1 MMKRFATM
9 MGALLL
15 VPTMACAELIAIDEL
30 TKEVLETWLEK
41 IGVNGKTVSIDVP
54 IYMPKVEKVDVLCIG
69 RIEFHEDELREG
81 LGADGVIDSNFK
93 NYMNYIVDDYSKQY
107 GNGYFWNEDECLND
121 AWNLDEQSLRSIY
134 AENQQISVYQV
145 MGKAEKEMAGVLQE
159 PLGFRVEKIRI
170 NSSFQKTKKPGTRIS
185 GGEFPLGDLTG
196 IGRYWVTEKETING
210 IPLLTTAAGGYL
222 NDKDLQTT
230 VGEALCFANPR
241 IHFIWHGERLH
252 SFYFGDL
259 FEPREIIKDN
269 IQFCSFRLIKEEIE
283 NEIKSGS
290 ISNIYNVQFGYIIC
304 ADPSQKYGSPRSGET
319 FIAFPMWVVKC
330 SYTDGKEL
338 TPPYPVLE
346 GMEENAFDYESADR
360 NLQYIFIN
368 AQTGKM
374 YDPDTAGTQKYD
386 APQIIE

>member
-1 MMKRFATM
+1 MKRLAIILGT
-9 MGALLL
+9 LLL
-15 VPTMACAELIAIDEL
+15 VPTIACAELISITEL
-30 TKEVLETWLEK
+30 EQEVPEVWTEK
-41 IGVNGKTVSIDVP
+41 IDVNGKVVNVDAP
-54 IYMPKVEKVDVLCIG
+54 IYIPKVEKVDVLRIG
-69 RIEFHEDELREG
+69 RIEFRENELREE
-81 LGADGVIDSNFK
+81 LGTDGVIDSNFK
-93 NYMNYIVDDYSKQY
+93 NYMNYIVDDYSEQY

-241 IHFIWHGERLH
+241 IQFIWHGERLH

-259 FEPREIIKDN
+259 FEPLEIIKDN
-269 IQFCSFRLIKEEIE
+269 IQFCSFRLIKEALE
-283 NEIKSGS
+283 NEIESGS
-290 ISNIYNVQFGYIIC
+290 ISNVYSIQFGYIIC

-319 FIAFPMWVVKC
+319 FIAFPMWVIKC
-330 SYTDGKEL
+330 SYTGGNGP
-338 TPPYPVLE
+338 TSPYPVLE
-346 GMEENAFDYESADR
+346 EMEENAFDYESADR
-360 NLQYIFIN
+360 DLQYVFIN
-368 AQTGKM
+368 AQTGKVC
-374 YDPDTAGTQKYD
+374 DPNTVGTEKYNV
-386 APQIIE
+386 PQIIE

>member
-1 MMKRFATM
+1 M
-9 MGALLL
+9 
-15 VPTMACAELIAIDEL
+15 
-30 TKEVLETWLEK
+30 
-41 IGVNGKTVSIDVP
+41 
-54 IYMPKVEKVDVLCIG
+54 
-69 RIEFHEDELREG
+69 
-81 LGADGVIDSNFK
+81 
-93 NYMNYIVDDYSKQY
+93 
-107 GNGYFWNEDECLND
+107 
-121 AWNLDEQSLRSIY
+121 
-134 AENQQISVYQV
+134 
-145 MGKAEKEMAGVLQE
+145 
-159 PLGFRVEKIRI
+159 
-170 NSSFQKTKKPGTRIS
+170 
-185 GGEFPLGDLTG
+185 TG

-360 NLQYIFIN
+360 NLQYVFIN
-368 AQTGKM
+368 AQTGQVC
-374 YDPDTAGTQKYD
+374 DPNTVGAEKYNV
-386 APQIIE
+386 PQIIE

>member
-1 MMKRFATM
+1 MKRLAIILGT
-9 MGALLL
+9 LLL
-15 VPTMACAELIAIDEL
+15 VPTIACAELISITEL
-30 TKEVLETWLEK
+30 EQEVPEVWTEK
-41 IGVNGKTVSIDVP
+41 IDVNGKVVNVDAP
-54 IYMPKVEKVDVLCIG
+54 IYIPKVEKVDVLRIG
-69 RIEFHEDELREG
+69 RIEFRENELREE
-81 LGADGVIDSNFK
+81 LGTDGVIDSNFK
-93 NYMNYIVDDYSKQY
+93 NYINYIVDDYSEQY

-360 NLQYIFIN
+360 DLQYVFIN
-368 AQTGKM
+368 AQTGKVC
-374 YDPDTAGTQKYD
+374 DPNTVGTEKYNV
-386 APQIIE
+386 PQIIE

>member
-1 MMKRFATM
+1 MKRLAIILGT
-9 MGALLL
+9 LLL
-15 VPTMACAELIAIDEL
+15 VPTIACAELISITEL
-30 TKEVLETWLEK
+30 EQEVPEVWTEK
-41 IGVNGKTVSIDVP
+41 IDVNGKVVNVDAP
-54 IYMPKVEKVDVLCIG
+54 IYIPKVEKVDVLRIG
-69 RIEFHEDELREG
+69 RIEFRENELREE
-81 LGADGVIDSNFK
+81 LGTDGVIDSNFK
-93 NYMNYIVDDYSKQY
+93 NYMNYIVDDYSEQY

-241 IHFIWHGERLH
+241 IQFIWHGERLH

-259 FEPREIIKDN
+259 FEPLEIIKDN
-269 IQFCSFRLIKEEIE
+269 IQFCSFRLIKEALE
-283 NEIKSGS
+283 NEIESGS
-290 ISNIYNVQFGYIIC
+290 ISNVYSIQFGYIIC
-304 ADPSQKYGSPRSGET
+304 ADPSQRYGSPRSGET
-319 FIAFPMWVVKC
+319 FIAFPMWVIKC
-330 SYTDGKEL
+330 SYTGGNGP
-338 TPPYPVLE
+338 TSPYPVLE
-346 GMEENAFDYESADR
+346 EMEENAFDYESADR
-360 NLQYIFIN
+360 DLQYVFIN
-368 AQTGKM
+368 AQTGKVC
-374 YDPDTAGTQKYD
+374 DPNTVGTEKYNV
-386 APQIIE
+386 PQIIE

>member
-1 MMKRFATM
+1 MKRLAIILGT
-9 MGALLL
+9 LLL
-15 VPTMACAELIAIDEL
+15 VPTIACAELISITEL
-30 TKEVLETWLEK
+30 EQEVPEVWTEK
-41 IGVNGKTVSIDVP
+41 IDVNGKVVNVDAP
-54 IYMPKVEKVDVLCIG
+54 IYIPKVEKVDVLRIG

-368 AQTGKM
+368 AQTGKVC
-374 YDPDTAGTQKYD
+374 DPNTVGTEKYNV
-386 APQIIE
+386 PQIIE

>member
-1 MMKRFATM
+1 MKRLAIILGT
-9 MGALLL
+9 LLL
-15 VPTMACAELIAIDEL
+15 VPTIACAELISITEL
-30 TKEVLETWLEK
+30 EQEVPEVWTEK
-41 IGVNGKTVSIDVP
+41 IDVNGKVVNVDAP
-54 IYMPKVEKVDVLCIG
+54 IYIPKVEKVDVLRIG
-69 RIEFHEDELREG
+69 RIEFRENELREE
-81 LGADGVIDSNFK
+81 LGTDGVIDSNFK
-93 NYMNYIVDDYSKQY
+93 NYMNYIVDDYSEQY

-368 AQTGKM
+368 AQTGKVC
-374 YDPDTAGTQKYD
+374 DPNTVGTEKYNV
-386 APQIIE
+386 PQIIE

>member
-1 MMKRFATM
+1 MKRLAIILGT
-9 MGALLL
+9 LLL
-15 VPTMACAELIAIDEL
+15 VPTIACAELISITEL
-30 TKEVLETWLEK
+30 EQEVPEVWTEK
-41 IGVNGKTVSIDVP
+41 IDVNGKVVNVDAP
-54 IYMPKVEKVDVLCIG
+54 IYIPKVEKVDVLRIG

>member
-1 MMKRFATM
+1 MKRLAIILGT
-9 MGALLL
+9 LLL
-15 VPTMACAELIAIDEL
+15 VPTIACAELISITEL
-30 TKEVLETWLEK
+30 EQEVPEVWTEK
-41 IGVNGKTVSIDVP
+41 IDVNGKVVNVDAP
-54 IYMPKVEKVDVLCIG
+54 IYIPKVEKVDVLRIG
-69 RIEFHEDELREG
+69 RIEFRENELREE
-81 LGADGVIDSNFK
+81 LGTDGVIDSNFK
-93 NYMNYIVDDYSKQY
+93 NYMNYIVDDYSEQY

-259 FEPREIIKDN
+259 FEPLEIIKDN
-269 IQFCSFRLIKEEIE
+269 IQFCSFRLIKEALE
-283 NEIKSGS
+283 NEIESGS
-290 ISNIYNVQFGYIIC
+290 ISNVYSIQFGYIIC
-304 ADPSQKYGSPRSGET
+304 ADPSQRYGSPRSGET
-319 FIAFPMWVVKC
+319 FIAFPMWVIKC
-330 SYTDGKEL
+330 SYTGGNGP
-338 TPPYPVLE
+338 TSPYPVLE
-346 GMEENAFDYESADR
+346 EMEENAFDYESADR
-360 NLQYIFIN
+360 DLQYVFIN
-368 AQTGKM
+368 AQTGKVC
-374 YDPDTAGTQKYD
+374 DPNTVGTEKYNV
-386 APQIIE
+386 PQIIE

>member
-1 MMKRFATM
+1 MKRLAIILGT
-9 MGALLL
+9 LLL
-15 VPTMACAELIAIDEL
+15 VPTIACAELISITEL
-30 TKEVLETWLEK
+30 EQEVPEVWTEK
-41 IGVNGKTVSIDVP
+41 IDVNGKVVNVDAP
-54 IYMPKVEKVDVLCIG
+54 IYIPKVEKVDVLRIG
-69 RIEFHEDELREG
+69 RIEFRENELREE
-81 LGADGVIDSNFK
+81 LGTDGVIDSNFK
-93 NYMNYIVDDYSKQY
+93 NYMNYIVDDYSEQY

-290 ISNIYNVQFGYIIC
+290 ISNVYNVQFGYIIC

-368 AQTGKM
+368 AQTGKVC
-374 YDPDTAGTQKYD
+374 DPNTVGTEKYNV
-386 APQIIE
+386 PQIIE

>member
-1 MMKRFATM
+1 MKRFATM

-15 VPTMACAELIAIDEL
+15 VPTMACAELIGIAEL
-30 TKEVLETWLEK
+30 TKEVPETWLEK
-41 IGVNGKTVSIDVP
+41 IDVNGKTVSVDVP
-54 IYMPKVEKVDVLCIG
+54 IYMPEVEKIDVLRIG
-69 RIEFHEDELREG
+69 RIEFHEDELRKG
-81 LGADGVIDSNFK
+81 LGADGIIDSNFK

-121 AWNLDEQSLRSIY
+121 AWKLNEQSLRNIY
-134 AENQQISVYQV
+134 AENQQISVYDA
-145 MGKAEKEMAGVLQE
+145 MKKAEKEMAGVLHE
-159 PLGFRVEKIRI
+159 SLGFRIEKIRV
-170 NSSFQKTKKPGTRIS
+170 NSSFQKTKEPGTRIS

-360 NLQYIFIN
+360 NLQYVFIN
-368 AQTGKM
+368 AQTGKVC
-374 YDPDTAGTQKYD
+374 DPNTVGAEKYNV
-386 APQIIE
+386 PQIIE